1 MSSTAAPALAAQV
14 KGLALEMGFELAGI
28 ATPAPDPAAAAAY
41 QAWLAEGH
49 HGPMA
54 YLARP
59 DRVERALDPGRSLP
73 ELRSVLVVG
82 KNYFSGLLP
91 PELTADPS
99 RGLFAS
105 YAWADDYHELLS
117 RRLED
122 LRQRLAA
129 ELGRAV
135 GARVYVDH
143 GPLLERD
150 LGQRAGLGFI
160 GRNTMLIHPRW
171 GSWFFL
177 AELLLDLDLPAD
189 APETGIGCGRCQRCL
204 PACPTDAFPAPYVLD
219 ARRCISTLTIEL
231 KGPIPTA
238 LRPLLGN
245 RVFGCDLCNEACPY
259 NRRFARPSLDAE
271 LAPDPARLA
280 PPLLDL
286 IALDEAGFRSRF
298 GHTAV
303 ARSRRRGLLR
313 NVCVAL
319 GNWASPQAL
328 PALAAALQ
336 DTEPLIRG
344 HAAWALGRL
353 RRAPDAA
360 AARRARSDLRAAARL
375 ETDPWVAA
383 ELAAARGDGEEVVRP
398 EGGPRMDRP
407 LSLDEAAFLGR
418 QEGIP

>member
-1 MSSTAAPALAAQV
+1 MAEQV
-14 KGLALEMGFELAGI
+14 KGLALDLGFELAGI
-28 ATPAPDPAAAAAY
+28 AAPAPDPAAAAAY
-41 QAWLAEGH
+41 RDWLAAGRQE
-49 HGPMA
+49 PLA
-54 YLARP
+54 YMARP
-59 DRVERALDPGRSLP
+59 DRVARALDPRLSLP

-82 KNYFSGLLP
+82 KNYFTGQLP
-91 PELTADPS
+91 PELAADPS

-105 YAWADDYHELLS
+105 YAWAADYHGLLS
-117 RRLED
+117 RRLEA
-122 LRQRLAA
+122 LRQRLAD
-129 ELGRAV
+129 ELGRTV

-150 LGQRAGLGFI
+150 LGRRAGLGFV
-160 GRNTMLIHPRW
+160 GRNSMLIHPRW

-177 AELLLDLDLPAD
+177 GELLLDLELPPDPPD
-189 APETGIGCGRCQRCL
+189 ARGGCGRCSRCL

-231 KGPIPTA
+231 KGAIPTA
-238 LRPLLGN
+238 LRSLVGN

-259 NRRFARPSLDAE
+259 NRRFARPSPDPE
-271 LAPDPARLA
+271 LAPHPDRVA

-286 IALDEAGFRSRF
+286 IALDETGFQARY

-328 PALAAALQ
+328 PALTVALA
-336 DTEPLIRG
+336 DPEPLIRG

-353 RRAPDAA
+353 ATGGGQS
-360 AARRARSDLRAAARL
+360 ARRARRALSTAARR
-375 ETDPWVAA
+375 EAEPWVGQ
-383 ELAAARGDGEEVVRP
+383 ELAAALAGEGAEVV
-398 EGGPRMDRP
+398 P
-407 LSLDEAAFLGR
+407 LLA
-418 QEGIP
+418 